1 MCTCSGGL
9 YWSSSSS
16 TSAGP
21 RCLLSPLSSTSS
33 LTALRC
39 GGGRGG
45 CRCWGWRFTGFPPL
59 GISKITSLSTYQLDA
74 RSRSGSSA
82 RGTVTRGRPSPPA
95 AVYPPVNRGVLAVP
109 AIKLRILSSLRIS
122 FSCQLCI
129 LGLRS
134 ITPTTRLNLLK
145 NKNKQTKITQTPF

>member
-1 MCTCSGGL
+1 MAGVGAGDGASPGSPPGHFEDHVAV
-9 YWSSSSS
+9 YV
-16 TSAGP
+16 SA
-21 RCLLSPLSSTSS
+21 R
-33 LTALRC
+33 R
-39 GGGRGG
+39 R
-45 CRCWGWRFTGFPPL
+45 
-59 GISKITSLSTYQLDA
+59 A

-145 NKNKQTKITQTPF
+145 NKNKQKSHKHRFKKDAFIYLFNLCTPCVIQLRRKTACK